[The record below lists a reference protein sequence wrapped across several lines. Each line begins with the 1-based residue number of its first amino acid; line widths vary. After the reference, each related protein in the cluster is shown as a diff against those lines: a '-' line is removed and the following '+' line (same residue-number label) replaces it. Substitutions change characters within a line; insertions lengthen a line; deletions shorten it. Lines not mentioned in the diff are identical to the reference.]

1 MKREKLLK
9 SEGYWMAQLQ
19 SNLFG
24 TVEKYL
30 KNEKISRQSLASK
43 LGVSKGY
50 ISQILNGDFDHK
62 MSKMVQLSLACNY
75 VPVLTFVNAD
85 EYILNDQNNKVYDL
99 IPMIK
104 PTYQTFEI
112 PAQYPEKKIDP
123 FTFVKS
129 TKEEINIPAYQF

>member
-1 MKREKLLK
+1 MK

-30 KNEKISRQSLASK
+30 KKEKVNRQALASK

-62 MSKMVQLSLACNY
+62 ISKLVQLSLACNC
-75 VPVLTFVNAD
+75 VPILTFVDAD
-85 EYILNDQNNKVYDL
+85 EYTKNDKNKKVYDL
-99 IPMIK
+99 IPMQK
-104 PTYQTFEI
+104 PVYQTFEI
-112 PAQYPEKKIDP
+112 PQQFLTKSTDLYS
-123 FTFVKS
+123 FGKS
-129 TKEEINIPAYQF
+129 TKEEIKEPAYQF

>member
-30 KNEKISRQSLASK
+30 RDEKISRQQLASK

-62 MSKMVQLSLACNY
+62 ISKLVQLALACNC
-75 VPVLTFVNAD
+75 VPILTFVEVE
-85 EYILNDQNNKVYDL
+85 EYIKNDRNNKVYDL
-99 IPMIK
+99 IPMQK
-104 PTYQTFEI
+104 PVYQTFEI
-112 PAQYPEKKIDP
+112 PQHLSGENSALDLYGKSKKEVIKTP
-123 FTFVKS
+123 T
-129 TKEEINIPAYQF
+129 YQF